1 MKVSIVIPAFNEV
14 QTIAEVLRRIAAAE
28 VDAEIVVIDD
38 GSTDGT
44 RDVLQSRQG
53 VTVIFHERNAGK
65 GAAIRTGLGYVT
77 GEVVIIQDA
86 DLEYSPQ
93 DYPAL
98 LAPILAGHAD
108 VVYGSRFLSGPH
120 RVLFFWHSVANSL
133 LTLLSNM
140 LSDLNLTD
148 METGFKVFRTSVLKG
163 INLQSDRFGF
173 EPEIT
178 AKISRQACRIYEVPI
193 SYHGRDYAAGKKITW
208 RDGVAAVHHIV
219 RFNLFPRQRPKP
231 PVPHRVICRPATAPH
246 AHAGDI
252 D

>member
-1 MKVSIVIPAFNEV
+1 MKISIVIPVFNEV
-14 QTIAEVLRRIAAAE
+14 QTIAEVLRRIAAAD

-44 RDVLQSRQG
+44 REVLRSRHG
-53 VTVIFHERNAGK
+53 VALIFHERNAGK

-133 LTLLSNM
+133 LTALSNM

-178 AKISRQACRIYEVPI
+178 AKISRQKCRIYEVPI

-208 RDGVAAVHHIV
+208 RDGVAAILHIV

-231 PVPHRVICRPATAPH
+231 PVPHRVVCRPDTVPH
-246 AHAGDI
+246 AHASNI

>member
-14 QTIAEVLRRIAAAE
+14 QTIAEVLWRIAAAK
-28 VDAEIVVIDD
+28 VDADIVVIDD

-44 RDVLQSRQG
+44 RDVLQSRSG
-53 VTVIFHERNAGK
+53 ITVIFHEENAGK
-65 GAAIRTGLGYVT
+65 GAAIRTGLAYVT
-77 GEVVIIQDA
+77 GEVVIVQDA

-108 VVYGSRFLSGPH
+108 VVYGSRFLGGPH

-163 INLQSDRFGF
+163 VHLQSDRFGF

-178 AKISRQACRIYEVPI
+178 AKISRQGCRIYEVPI

-208 RDGVAAVHHIV
+208 RDGVAALHHIL

-231 PVPHRVICRPATAPH
+231 AVPHRVVRRPDTVPPV
-246 AHAGDI
+246 HAGDVE
-252 D
+252 